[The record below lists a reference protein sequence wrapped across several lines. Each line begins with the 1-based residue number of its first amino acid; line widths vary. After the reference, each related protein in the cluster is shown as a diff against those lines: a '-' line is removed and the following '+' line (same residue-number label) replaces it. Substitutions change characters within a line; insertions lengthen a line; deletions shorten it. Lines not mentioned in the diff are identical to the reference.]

1 MKINQT
7 YNIKIQSEKFGTIL
21 NESFIDATQFKLFLK
36 MVHGC
41 LELKQD
47 LDFFNGTDFL
57 IHIPFVYLKDG
68 IVTTSIETPIVNPD
82 VTLVDHMKSKIES
95 LVTK

>member
-7 YNIKIQSEKFGTIL
+7 YKIKIQTEKFGTLL
-21 NESFIDATQFKLFLK
+21 NEAFVDPTQFKLFLK

-57 IHIPFVYLKDG
+57 IHIPYNYLKDS
-68 IVTTSIETPIVNPD
+68 IVSTSTESLVVNPD
-82 VTLVDHMKSKIES
+82 TPLVEHMKSKIEA
-95 LVTK
+95 LVSK

>member
-7 YNIKIQSEKFGTIL
+7 YKIKIQPEKFGTLL
-21 NESFIDATQFKLFLK
+21 NEGFVDATQFKLFLK

-57 IHIPFVYLKDG
+57 IHIPYNYLKDG
-68 IVTTSIETPIVNPD
+68 IVTTSTESLVVNPD
-82 VTLVDHMKSKIES
+82 TPLVEHMKSKIES
-95 LVTK
+95 LVSK